1 MMNVVMKGRN
11 RPERV
16 HESEFAVDTDVIED
30 GSLLIHVTTSNFELR
45 LVLGLRAEK
54 ATLALFAPDDFMSMK
69 HEKHPPYE
77 GPNGNT
83 ERIGE
88 VSIELNDFMRENS
101 VERYEHAGEV
111 LVGALRA
118 AVLAA
123 ERALSKQIDFV
134 ES

>member
-1 MMNVVMKGRN
+1 MNVVMRGRK
-11 RPERV
+11 RPQRV
-16 HESEFAVDTDVIED
+16 DESEFGVDTDIIED
-30 GSLLIHVTTSNFELR
+30 GSLLIHVATANFELR
-45 LVLGLRAEK
+45 VALGLSAEN
-54 ATLALFAPDDFMSMK
+54 ATLMLFAPDDFMTVTQR
-69 HEKHPPYE
+69 KHPPYK

-88 VSIELNDFMRENS
+88 VIIELNDFMRES
-101 VERYEHAGEV
+101 SGERYEHAGEV

-118 AVLAA
+118 TVLAA